1 MRDPPAIETARA
13 PQARRRAPRR
23 IAWVLATTLGL
34 PYTATAQVTLDGTIG
49 TAGAGP
55 VAPGIDDLGQPAT
68 YLIHDG
74 LGEQRGG
81 NLFHS
86 FDQFSVQLARAS
98 PAACAPTS
106 TARCARRCRAPR
118 ST

>member
-1 MRDPPAIETARA
+1 MSA
-13 PQARRRAPRR
+13 PLAHIVLLGVLVTLAPG
-23 IAWVLATTLGL
+23 LGH
-34 PYTATAQVTLDGTIG
+34 AQVTLDGTIG

-68 YLIHDG
+68 
-74 LGEQRGG
+74 
-81 NLFHS
+81 S
-86 FDQFSVQLARAS
+86 RAS